1 MTEVDGDVGGGACPG
16 PAGVSIGTAADY
28 VGVSV
33 ETLRAWQRRYGVGAS
48 AVTPGGHRRYTF
60 DDLVRL
66 RTVRDLV
73 AAGESTAT
81 AVRAVQGT
89 RQPQTAPEPD
99 VSAARRLAGAC
110 MELDGHIARQ
120 LVGAVLAADGVI
132 RTWESLVRPAF
143 TTLERLPLPAART
156 VGAEHL
162 LSHVVIGTLGARV
175 GREPRD
181 RPAVV
186 LACAPAEQHELPMA
200 VLAAALAERAV
211 RATLLGGRTPA
222 ATLVAAA
229 GMPGSGRIVLYAHLP
244 IDDPEAAIR
253 SLPDP
258 AAVVAAGPAWD
269 GVPLDPAVRVCNDLA
284 DCLAVV
290 GSR

>member
-1 MTEVDGDVGGGACPG
+1 MEGPGPG
-16 PAGVSIGTAADY
+16 PAGVSIGAAADY

-33 ETLRAWQRRYGVGAS
+33 ETLRAWQRRYGIGAS

-73 AAGESTAT
+73 AAGTSTAG
-81 AVRAVQGT
+81 AVRAVLGP
-89 RQPQTAPEPD
+89 PQTPSAPDPDEP
-99 VSAARRLAGAC
+99 AARRLVAAC
-110 MELDGHIARQ
+110 VELDGHTARQ
-120 LVGAVLAADGVI
+120 FVGAALAADGVV
-132 RTWESLVRPAF
+132 RAWESLIRPAF
-143 TTLERLPLPAART
+143 VALERLPMSPART

-162 LSHVVIGTLGARV
+162 LSHVVTGALGARV
-175 GREPRD
+175 GREPPD

-186 LACAPAEQHELPMA
+186 LACAPAEQHELPMT

-211 RATLLGGRTPA
+211 RTTLLGARTPA
-222 ATLVAAA
+222 ATLLTAA
-229 GMPGSGRIVLYAHLP
+229 GLPGSGPIVVYAQMRL
-244 IDDPEAAIR
+244 DDPEGAVR

-258 AAVVAAGPAWD
+258 GAVVAAGPAWE
-269 GVPLDPAVRVCNDLA
+269 GAALEPAVRLCNGLA

-290 GSR
+290 GTG